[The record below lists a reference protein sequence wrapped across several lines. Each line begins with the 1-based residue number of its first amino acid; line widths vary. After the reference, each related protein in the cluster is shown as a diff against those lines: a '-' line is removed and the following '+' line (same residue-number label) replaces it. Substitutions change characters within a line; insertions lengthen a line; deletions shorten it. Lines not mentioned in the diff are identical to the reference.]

1 MSAEERAGP
10 PTGEPPAPDV
20 RRAAARR
27 AARRWLRLLGWTAV
41 GVTVLALSA
50 RAGRAAPSATVR
62 LSAPLM
68 GEKARAGE
76 AEIGN
81 LVADAI
87 RAATGA
93 DIALVAAGEIKDV
106 DLPAGEVGVAQLVD
120 ALSYPQ
126 DPVVVLSLDGA
137 TIRKALELAVSL
149 YPRKNKGF
157 LQVSGLEFSFA
168 SGSGPSASGPIQART
183 AGAPLQDGKTYR
195 VAMSSSLASGQY
207 GYFRLW
213 SRDRGASAGGLTL
226 AAALQNYL
234 RDRRQLN
241 VRLEG
246 RIVARGQ

>member
-1 MSAEERAGP
+1 MSAEDRAQPAGEARQ
-10 PTGEPPAPDV
+10 GEPPSPEAQ
-20 RRAAARR
+20 REAARR
-27 AARRWLRLLGWTAV
+27 AARRWLRLLGWATV
-41 GVTVLALSA
+41 GVAVLALST
-50 RAGRAAPSATVR
+50 RVGRAAPSATVR
-62 LSAPLM
+62 VSAPLV

-87 RAATGA
+87 RVATGA

-106 DLPAGEVGVAQLVD
+106 NLPAGEVSVTDLVD

-168 SGSGPSASGPIQART
+168 ASGPIQART

-195 VAMSSSLASGQY
+195 VAMSSSLASGAY

-226 AAALQNYL
+226 ASALQNYL
-234 RDRRQLN
+234 RDHRQLN